1 MNLLRKN
8 IVHRLEK
15 LRMLVIIMM
24 LKRNYFLKIS
34 LKSVT
39 DLLTLMMGTKNIFF
53 DCLKTDLKNNED
65 EIKNNIDFSLI
76 DERTTFIFNNM
87 LKSSHYWEL
96 ELRIRC
102 FDLNT
107 KSKN

>member
-1 MNLLRKN
+1 MFRSQNFN
-8 IVHRLEK
+8 DDPNEPFEEK
-15 LRMLVIIMM
+15 
-24 LKRNYFLKIS
+24 Y
-34 LKSVT
+34 
-39 DLLTLMMGTKNIFF
+39 NIFF

-76 DERTTFIFNNM
+76 DERTRFIFNNM